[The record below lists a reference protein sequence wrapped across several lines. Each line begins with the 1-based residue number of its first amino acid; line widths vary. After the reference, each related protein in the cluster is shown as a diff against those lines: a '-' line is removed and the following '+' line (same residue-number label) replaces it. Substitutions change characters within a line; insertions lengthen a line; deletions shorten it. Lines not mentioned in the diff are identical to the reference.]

1 MSNNNFPKIQERT
14 IDRFKSK
21 LTGGGARPN
30 LFEVA
35 LDFPEGTTGKEESGG
50 NAGNKGGSDFD
61 SKVRFLVK
69 AANLPASNITPIDVP
84 FRGRNLKIAGDRTF
98 DVWTITVINDTDFA
112 IRNAMERWMNGMNNM
127 KYATGETNP
136 NDYQKDAYVWQLG
149 RNGVTS
155 NTTGKLVGLN
165 EGDTVPIL
173 KAYKF
178 HGIFPTNVSAIELSY
193 DQPDTIEEFTVDLQ
207 VQWWNAYVPE
217 SESASTVKPLFSDI
231 GETF

>member
-1 MSNNNFPKIQERT
+1 MANNNFPKVKDRT

-35 LDFPEGTTGKEESGG
+35 LDFPEGTTGD
-50 NAGNKGGSDFD
+50 AGDVSKDFND
-61 SKVRFLVK
+61 KVRFLVK

-112 IRNAMERWMNGMNNM
+112 IRNAMERWMNGMNNLQN
-127 KYATGETNP
+127 ATGETTP
-136 NDYQKDAYVWQLG
+136 NDYQTDAYVYQLG
-149 RNGVTS
+149 RNGIAAANSTQGTAQLDGPK
-155 NTTGKLVGLN
+155 N
-165 EGDTVPIL
+165 GDKVPVL

-178 HGIFPTNVSAIELSY
+178 HGIFPTNISAIELSY

-207 VQWWNAYVPE
+207 VQWWDALNPDGNSMFA
-217 SESASTVKPLFSDI
+217 
-231 GETF
+231 ETR